1 MPFYITE
8 HSCNMW
14 NYIKKW
20 FVNEAIRQYMYL
32 HHIWVIIF
40 FNRLMQHCT
49 VQQFIIGIRIFILLI
64 NSFNFFYHALL
75 RISSRHI
82 FFNFSFLS
90 FCLLFILHTLCFT
103 RFPRNLFFQTNS
115 IQYVWT
121 MCHKI
126 FTLTFPM
133 ALSLAFVCLRNFQYF

>member
-8 HSCNMW
+8 HTCNMW

-90 FCLLFILHTLCFT
+90 FCLLFILHALCVT
-103 RFPRNLFFQTNS
+103 RFPRNLFFTQTPYNMYEQCV
-115 IQYVWT
+115 IRFLPWP
-121 MCHKI
+121 
-126 FTLTFPM
+126 FLWP
-133 ALSLAFVCLRNFQYF
+133 CL

>member
-8 HSCNMW
+8 HTCNMW

-49 VQQFIIGIRIFILLI
+49 VQQFKIGIRIFILLI

-103 RFPRNLFFQTNS
+103 RFPRNLFFFKQTPYNMYEQCV
-115 IQYVWT
+115 IRFLPWP
-121 MCHKI
+121 
-126 FTLTFPM
+126 FLWP
-133 ALSLAFVCLRNFQYF
+133 CLKHLCA